1 MGRAGIKEDTID
13 EENDEEAGAVIYC
26 LFLFAL
32 LFCCRLNVVEVGV
45 IIPDWRCFKP
55 ELLPAWTWT
64 LPTLQIM
71 QIMQIM
77 QISFMEREE
86 VLISRSEGLSSRLSS

>member
-13 EENDEEAGAVIYC
+13 EENVEEAGAVIYC

-45 IIPDWRCFKP
+45 INPDWRCFKP

-64 LPTLQIM
+64 LPTL
-71 QIMQIM
+71 QIM